1 MTDLAIFLMDLDGGG
16 AERVMLNI
24 ARGFAEQGF
33 RVDLI
38 LVKAEGPYLSQLP
51 PKVRVVKLESSR
63 LIQSLPS
70 LVRYLK
76 QERPPVLI
84 SALEDTNIVALWARR
99 LAGVS
104 TQVIVTVH
112 NHLSREAQNAT
123 QLKRRLTPQFVK
135 WFYPLADR
143 IVAVSRGVA
152 DDLVNMGLPS
162 EKIEAIYNPIVTP
175 ELSEQLQEFVDHQ
188 WFLPSQPPVIL
199 GVGRLEKQKDFPT
212 LIHAFARIRKQYPV
226 RLMILGEGNEHSS
239 LESLVQKLGVAE
251 DVIFPGFVA
260 NPYAYMAQARVLVL
274 SSAWEGFGNVL
285 VEAMA
290 AGTPVVSTDCKS
302 GPSEILANGQYGKLV
317 AVGDSKGMAEAIVKT
332 IEEASDSRILKERA
346 IEFSLDKALT
356 QYQQLLPLSRD

>member
-1 MTDLAIFLMDLDGGG
+1 
-16 AERVMLNI
+16 
-24 ARGFAEQGF
+24 
-33 RVDLI
+33 
-38 LVKAEGPYLSQLP
+38 
-51 PKVRVVKLESSR
+51 
-63 LIQSLPS
+63 
-70 LVRYLK
+70 
-76 QERPPVLI
+76 
-84 SALEDTNIVALWARR
+84 
-99 LAGVS
+99 
-104 TQVIVTVH
+104 
-112 NHLSREAQNAT
+112 
-123 QLKRRLTPQFVK
+123 
-135 WFYPLADR
+135 
-143 IVAVSRGVA
+143 
-152 DDLVNMGLPS
+152 
-162 EKIEAIYNPIVTP
+162 
-175 ELSEQLQEFVDHQ
+175 
-188 WFLPSQPPVIL
+188 
-199 GVGRLEKQKDFPT
+199 
-212 LIHAFARIRKQYPV
+212 
-226 RLMILGEGNEHSS
+226 MILGEGNEHSS